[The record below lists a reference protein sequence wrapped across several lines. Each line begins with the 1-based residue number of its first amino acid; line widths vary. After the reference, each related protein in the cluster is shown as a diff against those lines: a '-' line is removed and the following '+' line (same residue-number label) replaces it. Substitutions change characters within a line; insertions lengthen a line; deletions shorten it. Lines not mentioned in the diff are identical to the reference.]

1 MGTNFISRSNGSSDI
16 NKNSYN
22 HHFNINFTLYQH
34 LSNHQIHSKINSLNI
49 YIMETSKTL
58 IGYAI
63 YLPIAIALTFY
74 VSKTLFR
81 NSKIYML
88 DIFKG
93 REEIANATNK
103 LFETGF
109 YLLNLGFALLIL
121 EMNIY
126 QDSYQLLIEKVSY
139 KIGGFTIY
147 LGVMLFLNLYFFFRG
162 KRKSNENKIEE
173 KIIFHG

>member
-1 MGTNFISRSNGSSDI
+1 
-16 NKNSYN
+16 
-22 HHFNINFTLYQH
+22 
-34 LSNHQIHSKINSLNI
+34 
-49 YIMETSKTL
+49 METTKIL

-63 YLPIAIALTFY
+63 YLPIALFLTYY

-109 YLLNLGFALLIL
+109 YLLNFGFALIIL
-121 EMNIY
+121 EMNMY
-126 QDSYQLLIEKVSY
+126 DNSYQVLIEKLSY
-139 KIGGFTIY
+139 KIGGFSIY
-147 LGVMLFLNLYFFFRG
+147 LGLMLFLNLYFFFRG
-162 KRKSNENKIEE
+162 KRKASQAQVEQRIVIN
-173 KIIFHG
+173 G

>member
-1 MGTNFISRSNGSSDI
+1 
-16 NKNSYN
+16 
-22 HHFNINFTLYQH
+22 
-34 LSNHQIHSKINSLNI
+34 
-49 YIMETSKTL
+49 METSKIL

-63 YLPIAIALTFY
+63 YLPVVLLLTYY

-81 NSKIYML
+81 NSKVFML

-109 YLLNLGFALLIL
+109 YLLNLGFALRIL
-121 EMNIY
+121 EMNLYKNTY
-126 QDSYQLLIEKVSY
+126 QSLIEELSY
-139 KIGGFTIY
+139 KIGAFSIY

-162 KRKSNENKIEE
+162 KRKANQNQVEQGIVIN
-173 KIIFHG
+173 G